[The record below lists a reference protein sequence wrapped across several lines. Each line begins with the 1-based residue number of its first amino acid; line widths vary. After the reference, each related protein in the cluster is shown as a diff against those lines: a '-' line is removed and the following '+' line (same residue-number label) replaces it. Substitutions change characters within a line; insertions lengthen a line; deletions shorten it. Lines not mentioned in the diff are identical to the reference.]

1 MTQEEITKELMK
13 LNKSFADYLAHVP
26 HELKHRKDKDGK
38 TDIIKVYN
46 YVIQRTQELYAIQR
60 ELLPNS
66 NH

>member
-1 MTQEEITKELMK
+1 MTQADIDKELMQ
-13 LNKSFADYLAHVP
+13 LNREFADYLTNTP

>member
-1 MTQEEITKELMK
+1 MTQEEITKELMQ

-26 HELKHRKDKDGK
+26 HELKHRKDKEGK

>member
-1 MTQEEITKELMK
+1 MTQEDINKELMQ
-13 LNKSFADYLAHVP
+13 LNKSFADYLTHVP
-26 HELKHRKDKDGK
+26 HELKHKKDKEGK

>member
-1 MTQEEITKELMK
+1 MTQEDIDKELMQ
-13 LNKSFADYLAHVP
+13 LNQEFADYLANTP
-26 HELKHRKDKDGK
+26 HEAKHRVDKNGK

-46 YVIQRTQELYAIQR
+46 YVIQRTQMLYAIQR